1 MFRPHKLQILL
12 LVYPTKPFPRTFA
25 MVVVVAIVV
34 ICCRTLRHS
43 HHCRLRRPSRHC
55 HCCRR
60 CCPLPSSSLS
70 YPVALSPYAPSPLSS
85 SLLSPSLFI
94 VVIFITCRTV
104 AIIIAHRAVAIEL
117 VVVVIRHHRRR
128 HCQYPIACLAVAIVL
143 VVV

>member
-1 MFRPHKLQILL
+1 
-12 LVYPTKPFPRTFA
+12 
-25 MVVVVAIVV
+25 
-34 ICCRTLRHS
+34 
-43 HHCRLRRPSRHC
+43 
-55 HCCRR
+55 
-60 CCPLPSSSLS
+60 
-70 YPVALSPYAPSPLSS
+70 
-85 SLLSPSLFI
+85 LFI